1 MTEQLPADAFPQAVF
16 FDMDGTLL
24 DSEPLWDVALE
35 ELAVVLGGTLRP
47 EVRDRMVGSNEDAS
61 VIYLL
66 EDLGLP
72 VADFPGHVQWLRE
85 RMKTLF
91 AAGVAWKPGAREL
104 LSEVR
109 AAGVPTALVTSTA
122 RELTEVLLGT
132 LGAANFDVIICG
144 DEVQARKP
152 DPEPYTTAAA
162 KLGVDVTRAIVIED
176 SRSGSESALAAG
188 AVTFAVPSEVPLP
201 AANPA
206 HRLPTLE
213 GITLTH
219 LRAIAAS

>member
-1 MTEQLPADAFPQAVF
+1 MTSTAQPFPQAVL

-35 ELAVVLGGTLRP
+35 ELAVLLGGALRA

-61 VIYLL
+61 VIFLL

-72 VADFPGHVQWLRE
+72 VESFPEHVQWLRN

-91 AAGVAWKPGAREL
+91 AAGAAWKPGAKEL
-104 LSEVR
+104 LLEVR

-122 RELTEVLLGT
+122 RELTEVLLQT
-132 LGAANFDVIICG
+132 LDPANFDVIICG

-152 DPEPYTTAAA
+152 DPEPYLTAAA
-162 KLGVDVTRAIVIED
+162 KLGVDIDRSIVLED
-176 SRSGSESALAAG
+176 SRSGTESALAAG
-188 AVTFAVPSEVPLP
+188 AVAFAVPSEVAIPDEV
-201 AANPA
+201 PA
-206 HRLPTLE
+206 HRLETLD
-213 GITLTH
+213 GITLDR
-219 LRAIAAS
+219 LRTIASA